1 MRTVFH
7 GHDARTVPYGAAQDT
22 GAPDGGPRVIIAEDS
37 VLLRSGMVRLLEDAG
52 VEVLA
57 QVGDADTLMA
67 AIADHP
73 DVDLCLVDIRMP
85 PTFSEEGIKAGIR
98 IREEHPDVAV
108 LLLSQHVVSRYAAE
122 LFGGRDMSRVGYLLK
137 DRVADIDEFLTVLRR
152 VAGGGAAIDPEVVSQ
167 LLSGHRG
174 SALDRLTPRET
185 EVLEVMAQGLNNAG
199 IAARLTVTERAVEKH
214 IRSIFT
220 KLDLGQDDHDHRRV
234 QAVLHYLRDHDRN

>member
-1 MRTVFH
+1 MSTVFY
-7 GHDARTVPYGAAQDT
+7 GHRTGT
-22 GAPDGGPRVIIAEDS
+22 APEKEPRVIIAEDS
-37 VLLRSGMVRLLEDAG
+37 VLLRSGMTRLLEDAG

-57 QVGDADTLMA
+57 EVGDADALMG
-67 AIADHP
+67 AILDHP
-73 DVDLCLVDIRMP
+73 EVDLCLVDIRMP

-122 LFGGRDMSRVGYLLK
+122 LFGGRDITRVGYLLK

-174 SALDRLTPRET
+174 NALDRLTPRET

-199 IAARLTVTERAVEKH
+199 IAVRLTVTERAVEKH

-234 QAVLHYLRDHDRN
+234 QAVLRYLRDHDRP